1 MATGRSEAEFWQAT
15 PATMDAVIRGDRER
29 AQAQIERDV
38 FAEYIF
44 AQMHALAGIG
54 KLEGLDVY
62 LAAVRPKPK
71 ATPQAMLTRLKDFV
85 RANGGT
91 IDARLEKPKDGE
103 D

>member
-1 MATGRSEAEFWQAT
+1 M
-15 PATMDAVIRGDRER
+15 RGDRER
-29 AQAQIERDV
+29 AQNQIERDV

-54 KLEGLDVY
+54 KLDGLDTY
-62 LAAVRPKPK
+62 LAAVRPRPKP
-71 ATPQAMLTRLKDFV
+71 TTQSMLTRLKDFV

-91 IDARLEKPKDGE
+91 IDPRIEAKQIEE